1 MCREEIPLEVLKQ
14 IIISGCKYL
23 SLFRSILVG
32 DNFRLDQQPSQLKYL
47 DLRLY
52 DSDGICKANYKVIE
66 ELLSSCQSLQKLSLA
81 KLTLNFEM
89 IKNLCLQNGST
100 LQTLGQFFLYLDC
113 HKVSDVNY
121 CHLFVI
127 LRGELHIYF

>member
-14 IIISGCKYL
+14 IIICGCKYL

-32 DNFRLDQQPSQLKYL
+32 GNFRLHPQPSKLKYL
-47 DLRLY
+47 DLRLF
-52 DSDGICKANYKVIE
+52 DKDGICKANYKVIE
-66 ELLSSCQSLQKLSLA
+66 ELLSSCLSLQKLSLA

-100 LQTLGQFFLYLDC
+100 LQTLGQFFSLSQKSD
-113 HKVSDVNY
+113 KISDVNY
-121 CHLFVI
+121 
-127 LRGELHIYF
+127 